1 MRKPIGETLIELGLL
16 DSEGLERALRAQQEH
31 GERLGQILTKL
42 GLISEAN
49 RAQALSVQLALPLVD
64 GTDYPAEP
72 IFVGRVSSSFLK
84 ESKVVPLSET
94 EDELV
99 LAMADPLD
107 EYVVEA
113 MELVANKKVMPRV
126 GTERDIEHALER
138 LYEDRHNAFDEI
150 VEDIGARD
158 SIIGDDVERLKDM
171 ASEAPVI
178 RLVNHVISRA
188 FEAHASDIHIEPFEN
203 QLVVRYRIDGIL
215 REVDSSPAHLAP
227 AVVSRVKIM
236 ANLNIA
242 ERRLAQDGRVRLRI
256 QGKELDLR
264 VSTVPSIHG
273 ESVTIRLLEHNPA
286 ALHLDTLGLDR
297 NVAERFAAALGQH
310 HGIFL
315 VTGPTGSGKTTTLY
329 AALNRLNTRERKIIT
344 VEDPVEY
351 QLHGVTQIH
360 VNPRI
365 NLTFANIL
373 RSIVRQDPDVIMIGE
388 MRDVETAQIAVQSAL
403 TGHLV
408 LSTLHTNDA
417 PSAVTRL
424 LDMGVED
431 YLLTSTV
438 NAVMGQRLVRMLCQK
453 CHTSYPAPPELVD
466 RMRLHDYTDDDEIIL
481 RRANGCDE
489 CAGLGYSGRLGI
501 FELLTVTEEIQNL
514 ILKHADAATIQ
525 RSAASDGMTSMF
537 EDGVRKALAGNT
549 TIEEVRR
556 VTREN

>member
-1 MRKPIGETLIELGLL
+1 MRKPIGKTLIELGLL
-16 DSEGLERALRAQQEH
+16 DIEGLERALRVQQEH

-42 GLISEAN
+42 GLISESG
-49 RAQALSVQLALPLVD
+49 RAQALSVQLSLPLVD
-64 GTDYPAEP
+64 GKDYPAEA
-72 IFVGRVSSSFLK
+72 ILGDRVSSSFLK
-84 ESKVVPLSET
+84 ESKIVPLSET
-94 EDELV
+94 EDNLI

-107 EYVVEA
+107 KYVVEA
-113 MELVANKKVMPRV
+113 MELVANKKVLAWV
-126 GTERDIEHALER
+126 GTERDIELALER
-138 LYEDRHNAFDEI
+138 LYEEGHNAFDQI
-150 VEDIGARD
+150 VEDIGEND
-158 SIIGDDVERLKDM
+158 GSIGNDVERLKDM

-188 FEAHASDIHIEPFEN
+188 LEARASDIHIEPFEN
-203 QLVVRYRIDGIL
+203 KLVVRFRIDGIL

-256 QGKELDLR
+256 QGKQLDLR

-273 ESVTIRLLEHNPA
+273 ESVTIRLLEHNPV
-286 ALHLDTLGLDR
+286 ALHLDTLGLDKV
-297 NVAERFAAALGQH
+297 VAERFAAALGQH
-310 HGIFL
+310 HGIIL

-329 AALNRLNTRERKIIT
+329 AALNGLNSRERKIIT
-344 VEDPVEY
+344 IEDPVEY
-351 QLHGVTQIH
+351 QIDGITQIH

-365 NLTFANIL
+365 DLTFANVL

-424 LDMGVED
+424 LDMGIED

-438 NAVMGQRLVRMLCQK
+438 NAIMGQRLVRTLCPH
-453 CHTSYPAPPELVD
+453 CHTTYPAPPELID
-466 RMRLHDYTDDDEIIL
+466 RIKLHQYTDDDEIIL

-489 CAGLGYSGRLGI
+489 CAGLGYTGRIGI
-501 FELLTVTEEIQNL
+501 FELLTVTQEIQDL

-525 RSAASDGMTSMF
+525 REAAATGMTSMF
-537 EDGVRKALAGNT
+537 EDGIRKALAGNT

-556 VTREN
+556 VTREY